1 MSPLMSPAMNAR
13 AHNANHKDPMMM
25 AQLGRQPM
33 TRHDASGRRG
43 QKRLVVGAGLAVVA
57 LALTSC
63 SQGAA
68 PEPKSVAA
76 GSLRGEHIHGIS
88 RDPGSGEVNLATHE
102 GLFVM
107 QPDASWKQVGP
118 VVDLMSFA
126 ITGPGSFYAS
136 GHPAEGVDMPAP
148 VGLIKSTDAGRTWTV
163 LSRGG
168 ESDFH
173 ALAASSAGVMGFD
186 GALQVTADG
195 KSWTQGGLT
204 AEPRCL
210 ASSPDGSQVLAT
222 TNQGVQSS
230 TDGGRTWVPL
240 AAAPPLFLAAWADAK
255 TVVGVTTE
263 GSLAISADAG
273 RTWRAD
279 LATVS
284 SGEALS
290 ASRDKAGQLEILVV
304 SDTGVLQSRDDGAT
318 LTNLTS

>member
-1 MSPLMSPAMNAR
+1 
-13 AHNANHKDPMMM
+13 MMTTHI
-25 AQLGRQPM
+25 GRRPR
-33 TRHDASGRRG
+33 THHDAGGRRG
-43 QKRLVVGAGLAVVA
+43 QKRLVVGAGLAVLT

-63 SQGAA
+63 GQGAA

-76 GSLRGEHIHGIS
+76 GSLPGEHVHGIS
-88 RDPGSGEVNLATHE
+88 RDPGNGKVNLATHE

-107 QPDASWKQVGP
+107 QPDASWKQIGP
-118 VVDLMSFA
+118 TVDLMSFA

-186 GALQVTADG
+186 GALRMTADG

-204 AEPRCL
+204 AQPRSL

-222 TNQGVQSS
+222 TSQGVQSS
-230 TDGGRTWVPL
+230 TDGGRTWRPL
-240 AAAPPLFLAAWADAK
+240 TSAPPLFLAAWADAK

-263 GSLAISADAG
+263 GNLAISADAG

-279 LATVS
+279 LAKVPT
-284 SGEALS
+284 GEALS
-290 ASRDKAGQLEILVV
+290 ASRDKTGQLEILFV
-304 SDTGVLQSRDDGAT
+304 SRTGVLQSRDEGAT
-318 LTNLTS
+318 VTKLTS

>member
-1 MSPLMSPAMNAR
+1 MVMTPA
-13 AHNANHKDPMMM
+13 HDPHHDPMMNTP
-25 AQLGRQPM
+25 LGRQPM
-33 TRHDASGRRG
+33 THHSAGSRRG
-43 QKRLVVGAGLAVVA
+43 RKRLVVGAGLAVVA

-68 PEPKSVAA
+68 PEPKTVAA
-76 GSLRGEHIHGIS
+76 GSLPGEHIHGVS
-88 RDPGSGEVNLATHE
+88 RDPGSGKVNLATHE

-118 VVDLMSFA
+118 TVDLMSFA

-136 GHPAEGVDMPAP
+136 GHPAEGVDLPAP

-186 GALQVTADG
+186 GALRVTADG

-204 AEPRCL
+204 AEPRSL
-210 ASSPDGSQVLAT
+210 ASSPNGSQVLAT
-222 TNQGVQSS
+222 TSAGVQSS

-240 AAAPPLFLAAWADAK
+240 ASAPPLLLVAWADAK

-263 GSLAISADAG
+263 GRLAISADAG

-279 LATVS
+279 LATAPN
-284 SGEALS
+284 GEALS

-304 SDTGVLQSRDDGAT
+304 TDTGVLQSRDDGAT
-318 LTNLTS
+318 LTKLTS

>member
-1 MSPLMSPAMNAR
+1 MIIR
-13 AHNANHKDPMMM
+13 
-25 AQLGRQPM
+25 LGRQLM
-33 TRHDASGRRG
+33 THHDAGSRKG

-63 SQGAA
+63 SQGDSS
-68 PEPKSVAA
+68 EPKSVAA
-76 GSLRGEHIHGIS
+76 GSLPGEHVHGIS
-88 RDPGSGEVNLATHE
+88 RDPGSGKVHLATHE

-107 QPDASWKQVGP
+107 QPDASWQRVGP
-118 VVDLMSFA
+118 TVDLMSFA

-136 GHPAEGVDMPAP
+136 GHPGEGVDLPAP

-186 GALQVTADG
+186 GTLRMTADG

-204 AEPRCL
+204 AEPRSL
-210 ASSPDGSQVLAT
+210 ASSPDGSHVLAT
-222 TNQGVQSS
+222 TSQGVQSS
-230 TDGGRTWVPL
+230 TDGGRTWVPM
-240 AAAPPLFLAAWADAK
+240 ASAPPLFLAAWADAK
-255 TVVGVTTE
+255 TIVGVTTQ
-263 GSLAISADAG
+263 GNLAISANAG

-284 SGEALS
+284 SAEALS

-304 SDTGVLQSRDDGAT
+304 TDTGVLQSRDDGAT
-318 LTNLTS
+318 VTKPTP

>member
-1 MSPLMSPAMNAR
+1 MVTQP
-13 AHNANHKDPMMM
+13 
-25 AQLGRQPM
+25 GRQPR
-33 TRHDASGRRG
+33 TRHSAIGGTG
-43 QKRLVVGAGLAVVA
+43 QKRLAVGVGLAVVA

-68 PEPKSVAA
+68 PEPKSVQA
-76 GSLRGEHIHGIS
+76 GSLPGEHIHGVS
-88 RDPGSGEVNLATHE
+88 RDPGSGKVNLATHE

-107 QPDASWKQVGP
+107 QPDASWQQVGP
-118 VVDLMSFA
+118 TVDLMSFA

-136 GHPAEGVDMPAP
+136 GHPADGVDLPAP

-186 GALQVTADG
+186 GTLRVTADG

-204 AEPRCL
+204 AEPRSL

-222 TNQGVQSS
+222 TDQGVQSS
-230 TDGGRTWVPL
+230 TDGGRTWVPMT
-240 AAAPPLFLAAWADAK
+240 AAPPLFLAAWADAK
-255 TVVGVTTE
+255 TVVGVTAE
-263 GSLAISADAG
+263 GNLAISRDAG

-279 LATVS
+279 LATVP
-284 SGEALS
+284 SGAALT

-304 SDTGVLQSRDDGAT
+304 TDSGVLQSRDDGAT

>member
-1 MSPLMSPAMNAR
+1 MSPAMNAH
-13 AHNANHKDPMMM
+13 AHNANHKDPLMIT
-25 AQLGRQPM
+25 QPGRQPM
-33 TRHDASGRRG
+33 ARHSAGGRRG

-63 SQGAA
+63 GQGAA

-76 GSLRGEHIHGIS
+76 GSLPGEHVHGVS
-88 RDPGSGEVNLATHE
+88 RDPGSGKVNLATHE

-136 GHPAEGVDMPAP
+136 GHPADGVDMPAP

-186 GALQVTADG
+186 GALRVTADG

-204 AEPRCL
+204 AEPRSL

-230 TDGGRTWVPL
+230 TDGGRTWAPL
-240 AAAPPLFLAAWADAK
+240 ASAPTLFLAAWADAK

-263 GSLAISADAG
+263 GNLAISANAG

-304 SDTGVLQSRDDGAT
+304 SDTGVLQSRDGGAT
-318 LTNLTS
+318 LTKLTS

>member
-1 MSPLMSPAMNAR
+1 
-13 AHNANHKDPMMM
+13 MMITR
-25 AQLGRQPM
+25 LGRRPL
-33 TRHDASGRRG
+33 TRHSTGRRSSLE
-43 QKRLVVGAGLAVVA
+43 RLVVGAGLAVVT

-63 SQGAA
+63 SQGAP
-68 PEPKSVAA
+68 PEPKSVAT
-76 GSLRGEHIHGIS
+76 GSLPGEHVHGIS
-88 RDPGSGEVNLATHE
+88 RDPGSGKVNLATHQ

-107 QPDASWKQVGP
+107 QPDASWQQVGP
-118 VVDLMSFA
+118 TVDLMGFA

-173 ALAASSAGVMGFD
+173 ALTASSAGVMGFD
-186 GALQVTADG
+186 GALRVTADG

-222 TNQGVQSS
+222 TDQGVQSS

-240 AAAPPLFLAAWADAK
+240 AASPPLFLATWADAK
-255 TVVGVTTE
+255 TVVGVTAE

-279 LATVS
+279 LAKVP

-290 ASRDKAGQLEILVV
+290 ASRDKAGHLEILVV
-304 SDTGVLQSRDDGAT
+304 SQTGVLQSHDDGAT
-318 LTNLTS
+318 LTKITATPHPNPGGTTR

>member
-1 MSPLMSPAMNAR
+1 MITR
-13 AHNANHKDPMMM
+13 
-25 AQLGRQPM
+25 LGRRPT
-33 TRHDASGRRG
+33 TRHSAGGRRG

-76 GSLRGEHIHGIS
+76 GSLPGEHIHGIS
-88 RDPGSGEVNLATHE
+88 RDPGSGKVNLATHE

-107 QPDASWKQVGP
+107 QPDASWQQVGP
-118 VVDLMSFA
+118 TVDLMSFA

-148 VGLIKSTDAGRTWTV
+148 VGLIKSTDAGRSWTV

-173 ALAASSAGVMGFD
+173 ALTASSAAVMGFD
-186 GALQVTADG
+186 GALRVTADG

-204 AEPRCL
+204 AEPRSL

-240 AAAPPLFLAAWADAK
+240 AASPPLFLAAWADAK

-263 GSLAISADAG
+263 GNLAISDDAG
-273 RTWRAD
+273 RTWRAN
-279 LATVS
+279 LATVPN
-284 SGEALS
+284 GGALS

-304 SDTGVLQSRDDGAT
+304 TETGVLASRDDGAT
-318 LTNLTS
+318 LTKPTP

>member
-1 MSPLMSPAMNAR
+1 MITPI
-13 AHNANHKDPMMM
+13 
-25 AQLGRQPM
+25 GRRP
-33 TRHDASGRRG
+33 THHGVGGRRG
-43 QKRLVVGAGLAVVA
+43 QKRGVVAAGLAVFA

-63 SQGAA
+63 GQGAS
-68 PEPKSVAA
+68 PEPTRVAA
-76 GSLRGEHIHGIS
+76 GSLPGEHVHGIS
-88 RDPGSGEVNLATHE
+88 RDPGNGEVNLATHE

-107 QPDASWKQVGP
+107 QPDTSWRQVGP
-118 VVDLMSFA
+118 TVDLMSFA

-186 GALQVTADG
+186 GALRVTVDG
-195 KSWTQGGLT
+195 KSWARGGLT

-222 TNQGVQSS
+222 TSQGVQSS
-230 TDGGRTWVPL
+230 TDGGRTWLPL
-240 AAAPPLFLAAWADAK
+240 TSAPPLLLAAWADAK
-255 TVVGVTTE
+255 TVVGLTTE
-263 GSLAISADAG
+263 GNLAISADAG

-279 LATVS
+279 LAKVP
-284 SGEALS
+284 GGQALS

-304 SDTGVLQSRDDGAT
+304 TKTGVLQSHDDGAT
-318 LTNLTS
+318 MTKLTS

>member
-1 MSPLMSPAMNAR
+1 MITR
-13 AHNANHKDPMMM
+13 T
-25 AQLGRQPM
+25 GRRPV
-33 TRHDASGRRG
+33 TRHSTGRRSG
-43 QKRLVVGAGLAVVA
+43 QKRLVVGAGLAAA
-57 LALTSC
+57 LALAGC
-63 SQGAA
+63 GQGAP
-68 PEPKSVAA
+68 PEPKIVAA
-76 GSLRGEHIHGIS
+76 GTLPGEHIHGIS
-88 RDPGSGEVNLATHE
+88 RDPGSGKVNLATHE

-107 QPDASWKQVGP
+107 QPDASWQQVGP
-118 VVDLMSFA
+118 TVDLMSFA

-136 GHPAEGVDMPAP
+136 GHPADGVDMPAP

-186 GALQVTADG
+186 GALRVTADG
-195 KSWTQGGLT
+195 KSWTQGGLSS
-204 AEPRCL
+204 EPRCL

-240 AAAPPLFLAAWADAK
+240 ASAPPLFLAAWADAK

-263 GSLAISADAG
+263 GNLAISADAG

-279 LATVS
+279 LATVP

-318 LTNLTS
+318 LTKLTS